1 MIPLGH
7 HGASSMTDAVVR
19 HTKDRCFGDEVK
31 RGYHKMGAIYAT
43 TVSQRIVMPNVIQT
57 ADKKRT
63 KWGLFTTLLVTSL
76 LFMMVGTSIEPD
88 QDLLAECGEFD
99 DVYYDD
105 SEECQEAR
113 DQEASSGFVAGFGG
127 LFCCGA
133 IIVGI
138 MSLSAG
144 GASTRAVIV
153 NQGYVPT
160 QTSVQPNQ
168 QVIQTSAGLNQRTT
182 GQMPLNATRTG
193 QNNQQVKSVTAPAAK
208 PSSAPSMD
216 EIDKLAQEAKNLELA
231 RDFPKAA
238 EMYQKAGLFAE
249 AGRIRQTY
257 LENEKPMVQIG
268 QIGDSVVKDSVI
280 MGDKQS
286 NLCPNCGDAIQPE
299 WKFCPSCN
307 IPL

>member
-7 HGASSMTDAVVR
+7 HGASSITIAVVR
-19 HTKDRCFGDEVK
+19 HTKDRCFGDDVK

-43 TVSQRIVMPNVIQT
+43 TVSRRIVMPNVIQT

-76 LFMMVGTSIEPD
+76 LFMMVGGSIEPD
-88 QDLLAECGEFD
+88 QDLLDECGEYYD
-99 DVYYDD
+99 DYYDD
-105 SEECQEAR
+105 SEECEEAR
-113 DQEASSGFVAGFGG
+113 DQEASSSFVAGFGG

-160 QTSVQPNQ
+160 QTAVQPNQ

-182 GQMPLNATRTG
+182 GQMPLNAARTG
-193 QNNQQVKSVTAPAAK
+193 QSDQQAKSVTTPATK

>member
-1 MIPLGH
+1 
-7 HGASSMTDAVVR
+7 
-19 HTKDRCFGDEVK
+19 
-31 RGYHKMGAIYAT
+31 MGAIYAT
-43 TVSQRIVMPNVIQT
+43 TVSRRIVMPNVIQT

-76 LFMMVGTSIEPD
+76 LFIMVGGSIEPD
-88 QDLLAECGEFD
+88 QDLLDECGEYYD
-99 DVYYDD
+99 DYYDD
-105 SEECQEAR
+105 SEECE
-113 DQEASSGFVAGFGG
+113 EASSSFVAGFGG

-160 QTSVQPNQ
+160 QTAVQPNQ

-182 GQMPLNATRTG
+182 GQMPLNAARTG
-193 QNNQQVKSVTAPAAK
+193 QSDQQAKSVTTPATK

>member
-1 MIPLGH
+1 MYGY
-7 HGASSMTDAVVR
+7 
-19 HTKDRCFGDEVK
+19 EVK
-31 RGYHKMGAIYAT
+31 WGYHKMVAIYPS

-57 ADKKRT
+57 VDKKRT

-76 LFMMVGTSIEPD
+76 LFMMVGGSIEPD
-88 QDLLAECGEFD
+88 QDLLAECGEYGD
-99 DVYYDD
+99 IYYDD

-138 MSLSAG
+138 ISLSAG
-144 GASTRAVIV
+144 SASTRAVIV
-153 NQGYVPT
+153 NQGYMPAQNV
-160 QTSVQPNQ
+160 VQPNQ
-168 QVIQTSAGLNQRTT
+168 QIIQTSAGGNQRTT
-182 GQMPLNATRTG
+182 GQMPLDANRNG
-193 QNNQQVKSVTAPAAK
+193 QNSRQAKSVTTPVAK
-208 PSSAPSMD
+208 SSSAPSMD

-280 MGDKQS
+280 MGEKGS
-286 NLCPNCGDAIQPE
+286 NHCPSCGDAIQPE

-307 IPL
+307 SPL

>member
-1 MIPLGH
+1 MTPLGH

-63 KWGLFTTLLVTSL
+63 KWGLFTTLFVTSL

-193 QNNQQVKSVTAPAAK
+193 QSNQQVKSVAAPAAK